1 MIQQINLYQELVQKK
16 KAGLN
21 KQSYIVGGSLLFL
34 LVLCYCAWQGWQ
46 VHQLKAEL
54 HVKQAQLNTEITDL
68 SLIQLQ
74 YPKQEINPLLV
85 SELDRLQNISASLER
100 VVAMLS
106 DQKSD
111 KNTGFSAYFSALAE
125 QSIKTIW
132 LTKISI
138 DAETNTIQL
147 QGSTYLPE
155 TLPQLIKLL
164 NKEAVFKGRY
174 FADLQMQASENNA
187 KQINFTISTQMPKE
201 KTAS

>member
-21 KQSYIVGGSLLFL
+21 KQSYIVGASLLLL

-54 HVKQAQLNTEITDL
+54 HLKQAQLNTEITDL

-132 LTKISI
+132 LTGISI

-147 QGSTYLPE
+147 QGSTYLPD

-187 KQINFTISTQMPKE
+187 KQINFTISTQMPEE

>member
-147 QGSTYLPE
+147 QGSTYLPD

-187 KQINFTISTQMPKE
+187 KQINFTISTQMPEE

>member
-132 LTKISI
+132 LTGISI

-187 KQINFTISTQMPKE
+187 KQINFTISTQMPEE

>member
-16 KAGLN
+16 KTGLN
-21 KQSYIVGGSLLFL
+21 KQSYIVGGSLLLL

-46 VHQLKAEL
+46 VHQLKVL
-54 HVKQAQLNTEITDL
+54 LLFKQAQLSTEITDL

-74 YPKQEINPLLV
+74 YPKQDINPLLV
-85 SELDRLQNISASLER
+85 SELDRLQHISASLER

-125 QSIKTIW
+125 QSINTIW
-132 LTKISI
+132 LTEISI
-138 DAETNTIQL
+138 DAETNTIHL
-147 QGSTYLPE
+147 QGSTYLPD

-164 NKEAVFKGRY
+164 NKEAVFNGRY
-174 FADLQMQASENNA
+174 FAHLQMQASENNA
-187 KQINFTISTQMPKE
+187 KQINFTISTQVPEE
-201 KTAS
+201 KPAL

>member
-1 MIQQINLYQELVQKK
+1 MIQQINLYQGLIQRK

-46 VHQLKAEL
+46 VHQLKTEL
-54 HVKQAQLNTEITDL
+54 QVKQAQLSTEITDL

-74 YPKQEINPLLV
+74 YPKQDINPLLS

-125 QSIKTIW
+125 QSINTIW
-132 LTKISI
+132 LTGISI
-138 DAETNTIQL
+138 DAETNTIHL
-147 QGSTYLPE
+147 QGSTYLPG

-164 NKEAVFKGRY
+164 NKEAVFNGRY
-174 FADLQMQASENNA
+174 FAHLQMQASENNA
-187 KQINFTISTQMPKE
+187 KQINFTISTQVPEE
-201 KTAS
+201 KPAS

>member
-132 LTKISI
+132 LTGISI

-147 QGSTYLPE
+147 QGSTYLPD

-187 KQINFTISTQMPKE
+187 KQINFTISTQMPEE

>member
-1 MIQQINLYQELVQKK
+1 MTQQINLYQELVQEK

-21 KQSYIVGGSLLFL
+21 KQSYIIGGSLLLL
-34 LVLCYCAWQGWQ
+34 LVLCYCAWQEWQ

-54 HVKQAQLNTEITDL
+54 HVKQAQLSTEVTDL

-85 SELDRLQNISASLER
+85 NELDRLQNISASLER

-111 KNTGFSAYFSALAE
+111 KNTGFSAYFTALAE
-125 QSIKTIW
+125 QSINTIW

-138 DAETNTIQL
+138 DTETNAIHL
-147 QGSTYLPE
+147 QGSTYLPD

-164 NKEAVFKGRY
+164 NKEAAFKGRY
-174 FADLQMQASENNA
+174 FAHLHMQASESNA
-187 KQINFTISTQMPKE
+187 KQINFTISTQVPEE
-201 KTAS
+201 KPAS